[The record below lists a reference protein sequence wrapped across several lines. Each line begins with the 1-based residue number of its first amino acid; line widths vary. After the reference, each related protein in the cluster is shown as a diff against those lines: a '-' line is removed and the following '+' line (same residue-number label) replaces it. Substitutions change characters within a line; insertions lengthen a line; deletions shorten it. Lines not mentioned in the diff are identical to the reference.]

1 MNFNFKHHIL
11 QMDRYQTSEGRDLER
26 GLRLDRNE
34 KVSTFSQEVLNDIFS
49 SFSFSSIFIEL
60 SVELLSTVIISI
72 FLYV

>member
-11 QMDRYQTSEGRDLER
+11 QMNRYQTSEGRDLES

-49 SFSFSSIFIEL
+49 SFQGCG
-60 SVELLSTVIISI
+60 
-72 FLYV
+72 